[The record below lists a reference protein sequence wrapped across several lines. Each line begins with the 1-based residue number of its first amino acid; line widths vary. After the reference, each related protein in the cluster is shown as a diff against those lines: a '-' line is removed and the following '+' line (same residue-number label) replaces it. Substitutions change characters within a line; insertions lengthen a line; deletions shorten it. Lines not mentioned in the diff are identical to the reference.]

1 MEIQWYP
8 GHMAKAKRLIQEN
21 LGLIDVVIELVD
33 ARIPY
38 SSRNPDM
45 QHLLSR
51 RPRIIVL
58 NKNDL
63 ADPEKTRAW
72 CDYFERQGIPALALN
87 SLAGRGIERVVS
99 IASSLLEDKMES
111 LKARGFRDRPIRAMV
126 VGIPNVGKSAFINAL
141 TRRSVARVGEKPGLT
156 RGKQWIRIGEDFELL
171 DTPGILWPKFED
183 PEVGFKLAVT
193 GAVSDLVY
201 DVEEVGA
208 QLVLLLSRAAPQ
220 ALASR
225 YRLEKLA
232 GSLEEAYQLLR
243 DIGAR
248 RGYLHTGGEVDT
260 VKAAYLV
267 LHEFRE
273 GKIGQITLDEVPTE
287 PEAYPVEEGHG
298 DCQTRPLQ

>member
-1 MEIQWYP
+1 M
-8 GHMAKAKRLIQEN
+8 
-21 LGLIDVVIELVD
+21 DVVIEMVD

-45 QHLLSR
+45 QYLLSSK
-51 RPRIIVL
+51 PRIMVL

-63 ADPEKTRAW
+63 ADPAATKAW
-72 CDYFERQGIPALALN
+72 CDHFERQGIPAIALN
-87 SLAGRGIERVVS
+87 SLTARGTERVIN
-99 IASSLLEDKMES
+99 IALSLVGDRMEAMRS
-111 LKARGFRDRPIRAMV
+111 RGWRDRPIRAMI

-141 TRRSVARVGEKPGLT
+141 TRRAAAKVGEKPGLT

-208 QLVLLLSRAAPQ
+208 RLVLLLSKVAPDSLK
-220 ALASR
+220 AR
-225 YRLEKLA
+225 YRLQKVA
-232 GSLEEAYQLLR
+232 GDLEEAYSLLR

-260 VKAAYLV
+260 VKSAYLV
-267 LHEFRE
+267 LHEFRD
-273 GKIGQITLDEVPTE
+273 GRIGQITLDEA
-287 PEAYPVEEGHG
+287 PEERDVQQENIH
-298 DCQTRPLQ
+298 